1 MKKLLKILSLV
12 WLILLGFSPL
22 ASGSDEKLP
31 VLFTDRGFFVS
42 GDTVWVMLKFPESV
56 ETEKVVIRFQLE
68 AVDGKVVENIAVVSD
83 KGCAR
88 GFLPVADSLSSG
100 QYFVT
105 AFQLN
110 KDNLNIQPVSKPLL
124 VYNRFD
130 EEISVFNIAK
140 GAADL
145 PSENGENV
153 PGIHAEKEIYKPCEK
168 VNINFEFPSG
178 FIFFMTSQ
186 TRSGNM
192 PSIKREFGLVMVF
205 NRI

>member
-1 MKKLLKILSLV
+1 M
-12 WLILLGFSPL
+12 
-22 ASGSDEKLP
+22 
-31 VLFTDRGFFVS
+31 
-42 GDTVWVMLKFPESV
+42 
-56 ETEKVVIRFQLE
+56 
-68 AVDGKVVENIAVVSD
+68 VENIAVVSD

-145 PSENGENV
+145 LSENGENV
-153 PGIHAEKEIYKPCEK
+153 PGIHVEKEIYKPREK
-168 VNINFEFPSG
+168 VNINFELPSG
-178 FIFFMTSQ
+178 FNLSEAVIKATLLDPLVKTTTGHRFDYRFSPLPEPGFIEKNGYLVSGKVRDIAGNPQ
-186 TRSGNM
+186 PDAGKQREVFLRAAAHHGAPTRG
-192 PSIKREFGLVMVF
+192 RAGL
-205 NRI
+205 R